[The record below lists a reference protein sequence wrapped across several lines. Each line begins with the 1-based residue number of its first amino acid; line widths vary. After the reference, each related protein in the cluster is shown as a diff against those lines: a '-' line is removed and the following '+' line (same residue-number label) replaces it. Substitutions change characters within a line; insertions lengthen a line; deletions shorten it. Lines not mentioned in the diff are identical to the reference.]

1 MDDLKRG
8 TNNTE
13 LTLSPA
19 AIKAG
24 ERLHMTEHS
33 SQFEP
38 HSPISEPLV
47 PIDLAPLVDACE
59 LEAYPGEVMERRI
72 AQGDFDPTG
81 KIFTVFN
88 PRGTPPAILL
98 RPMAPRPSQLKER
111 TVYFVDVRF
120 MNGKDFLTEVQRAFS
135 ERFPGVRTE
144 LRQKRGG
151 YTEDDPELWAEIQ
164 ANAGLMV
171 MAIGHCSTC
180 APAVA
185 VHCMNMEER
194 GIPTAPLITE
204 AFQDLVGAVAFKAGM
219 PQLRFTFVP
228 HPIGG
233 KPTPVL
239 RECVLG
245 HDPVTHKPVME
256 EIIDALTRALSDAE
270 NAQGKLERP
279 VPRLLG
285 ADSEEELQDMFLEAC
300 WSDGLPVVLPTPA
313 RVAEMLKGTRHLP
326 NEVVGKMRP
335 TETQEDW
342 SYTVEQVA
350 ANAVMAG
357 AKPAYFPVILALASS
372 QVTAVH
378 SSTSSFA
385 AMVVVN
391 GPIRHALRMNSGL
404 GALGPFNHANATIGR
419 AYGLLSRNLG
429 GGSIPGVTYLGSQG
443 NPLNYSSVC
452 FAENEERSP
461 WSPFHVQKGFQ
472 PEQSTVSIFRGRTFS
487 HLLEVREKTWPQ
499 QLLNMVSG
507 FTPTPRSNLTLLV
520 EPLAARTFKQR
531 EGFETKEQLAQ
542 WFHDNAKLD
551 YATYWDYQLVI
562 NYIEPLARKGQEP
575 FASYLAQETNSQVP
589 RFADPKAV
597 SVVVVGGEKNAYWF
611 GTDFGWFKSVCIDD
625 WR

>member
-1 MDDLKRG
+1 MPLQPS
-8 TNNTE
+8 T
-13 LTLSPA
+13 P
-19 AIKAG
+19 IKAD
-24 ERLHMTEHS
+24 
-33 SQFEP
+33 QD
-38 HSPISEPLV
+38 PILDEC
-47 PIDLAPLVDACE
+47 A
-59 LEAYPGEVMERRI
+59 LEAYPGEVIERRI
-72 AQGDFDPTG
+72 ENGDFNPEG
-81 KIFTVFN
+81 KAFTVFN
-88 PRGTPPAILL
+88 PRGNPPAINL
-98 RPMAPRPSQLKER
+98 RPMAPRPASLDGR

-120 MNGKDFLTEVQRAFS
+120 MNGKDFLSELQRAFN
-135 ERFPGVRTE
+135 ERFPNVHTE
-144 LRQKRGG
+144 LRQKKGG
-151 YTEDDPELWAEIQ
+151 YTEDDPDLWAEIQ

-194 GIPTAPLITE
+194 GIPTTPLVTQ
-204 AFQDLVGAVAFKAGM
+204 AFQDLVAAIAYKAGM
-219 PQLRFTFVP
+219 PKLRFTFVP

-233 KPTPVL
+233 KPASEL

-245 HDPVTHKPVME
+245 VDPTTQKPVMD
-256 EIIDALTRALSDAE
+256 EILDALTRALTEEEYASG
-270 NAQGKLERP
+270 QLVRHQ
-279 VPRLLG
+279 PRLLG
-285 ADSEEELQDMFLEAC
+285 ANSEDELQEIFRDGW
-300 WSDGLPVVLPTPA
+300 WSDGLPVVLPTPT
-313 RVAEMLKGTRHLP
+313 RVAEMLNATQHDP

-357 AKPAYFPVILALASS
+357 AKPEYFPVILALAAS

-391 GPIRHALRMNSGL
+391 GPIRQALRMNSGL

-419 AYGLLSRNLG
+419 AFGLLSRNLG
-429 GGSIPGVTYLGSQG
+429 GGSIPGLTYLGSQG

-461 WSPFHVQKGFQ
+461 WPPFHVQKGYK

-499 QLLNMVSG
+499 QLLNLVSG
-507 FTPTPRSNLTLLV
+507 FTPTPRTNLTLLV
-520 EPLAARTFKQR
+520 EPLAARTFKDR

-542 WFHDNAKLD
+542 WFHEKSKID
-551 YATYWDYQLVI
+551 YKTYWDYQLVI

-575 FASYLAQETNSQVP
+575 FASYLAQDSNSEVP

-611 GTDFGWFKSVCIDD
+611 GTDFGWLKSVCIDD

>member
-1 MDDLKRG
+1 MPLQPSTPITADLD
-8 TNNTE
+8 
-13 LTLSPA
+13 
-19 AIKAG
+19 
-24 ERLHMTEHS
+24 
-33 SQFEP
+33 
-38 HSPISEPLV
+38 PIL
-47 PIDLAPLVDACE
+47 DACA

-72 AQGDFDPTG
+72 ANGDFNPEG
-81 KIFTVFN
+81 KAFTVFN
-88 PRGTPPAILL
+88 PRGNPPPINL
-98 RPMAPRPSQLKER
+98 RPMAPRPASLDGR

-120 MNGKDFLTEVQRAFS
+120 MNGKDFLSELQRAFN
-135 ERFPGVRTE
+135 ERFPNVRTE
-144 LRQKRGG
+144 LRQKKGG
-151 YTEDDPELWAEIQ
+151 YTEDDPDLWAEIQ

-194 GIPTAPLITE
+194 GIPTTPLVTQ
-204 AFQDLVGAVAFKAGM
+204 AFQDLVGAIAYKAGM
-219 PQLRFTFVP
+219 PKLRFTFVP

-233 KPTPVL
+233 KSASEL

-245 HDPVTHKPVME
+245 VDPTTQKPVMD
-256 EIIDALTRALSDAE
+256 EILDALTRALSEDECAT
-270 NAQGKLERP
+270 GLLERNQT
-279 VPRLLG
+279 RLLG
-285 ADSEEELQDMFLEAC
+285 ANSEDELQEMFRDGW

-313 RVAEMLKGTRHLP
+313 RVAEMLKATRHAP

-357 AKPAYFPVILALASS
+357 AKPEYFPVILALAAS
-372 QVTAVH
+372 QVTAIH

-419 AYGLLSRNLG
+419 AFGLLSRNLG
-429 GGSIPGVTYLGSQG
+429 GGAVTGFTYLGSQG

-461 WSPFHVQKGFQ
+461 WPPFHVQKGYQ

-499 QLLNMVSG
+499 QLLNLVSG
-507 FTPTPRSNLTLLV
+507 FTPTPRTNLTLLV
-520 EPLAARTFKQR
+520 EPLAARTFKHR

-542 WFHDNAKLD
+542 WFHENSKID
-551 YATYWDYQLVI
+551 YKTYWDYQLVI

-575 FASYLAQETNSQVP
+575 FASYLAQDSNSEVP
-589 RFADPKAV
+589 RFADPQAV

-611 GTDFGWFKSVCIDD
+611 GTDFGWLKSVCIDD